1 MKRSAAAAPAAAVIL
16 AIALG
21 ACGTHSSGLPPQP
34 SVLPTPRASASATS
48 PAAAVPS
55 GDRSFGGSGQGISV
69 DIPSSWTEIS
79 TAQVAVAAAIKR
91 ISVQGVNVTTMTQA
105 VQRMQKL
112 KGVIAIDVASAAD
125 SPGHFATSINA
136 YCAPSGISHSG
147 SAGVAG
153 LRQEAPE
160 LAQALNAYD
169 IKTSDEEVGG
179 IPGLL
184 VTYEVKATG
193 GIVVHNAQLQALPK
207 ALDACFVTLSASGQL
222 PSSVLTTAAATA
234 QYP

>member
-1 MKRSAAAAPAAAVIL
+1 MKRSAAAAPVAAVIL
-16 AIALG
+16 AVALG
-21 ACGTHSSGLPPQP
+21 ACGSHSSGLPPQP
-34 SVLPTPRASASATS
+34 SVLPTPHASASATGTTAAM
-48 PAAAVPS
+48 PA

-79 TAQVAVAAAIKR
+79 TAQASAAEAIKR
-91 ISVQGVNVTTMTQA
+91 ISTQGVNATTMTQS
-105 VQRMQKL
+105 VQLMQKL
-112 KGVIAIDVASAAD
+112 KGVIAVDVASAAD

-184 VTYEVKATG
+184 VTYDVNATG
-193 GIVVHNAQLQALPK
+193 GIVVHNAQLQVLPK
-207 ALDACFVTLSASGQL
+207 ALNACFVTLSASGQL
-222 PSSVLTTAAATA
+222 PSAVLTTAAATA